1 MMSDLWPDFDIID
14 QSETNNA
21 LKILREQSRALA
33 KKLGNKVKATFSK
46 IQYTEPLS
54 GLTSAL
60 STMATIS
67 AATQV
72 RKVEILEEDLT
83 GKTNIS
89 DVLKEQ
95 YYKFEIYN
103 EKYRFRLFTYTYS
116 PIYPNKM
123 LIDENIAKEINEKQ
137 EVSVENDQE
146 LMDLL
151 RSIFSSQRVGRII
164 RMMVLEATNNDKKAD

>member
-1 MMSDLWPDFDIID
+1 
-14 QSETNNA
+14 
-21 LKILREQSRALA
+21 
-33 KKLGNKVKATFSK
+33 
-46 IQYTEPLS
+46 
-54 GLTSAL
+54 
-60 STMATIS
+60 MATIS